1 MRETLQ
7 LGVSLA
13 SRPEHLGIRSALPG
27 RRCSRAPNPGLRPAR
42 HPGDEDL
49 SLGTPARRTS
59 PWAIFGFSLGE
70 TNLPAIGASI
80 ARLRSCPVTVRSWIS
95 ECLRV
100 SGSGKLTLLVAFFA
114 SVLLLASGCGHH
126 RNKVQPTAQQTAPTA
141 QGEPQY
147 PGSAQQPARIPIT
160 PVPPGG
166 VNEADLEFVQTHSPI
181 LSEEGLATWYTAPYK
196 GRKAANGQVFSDRA
210 LTAAHRT
217 LPMGSLIT
225 VTNLKTGQSAA
236 MRITDRGPFVDGRI
250 LDLTI
255 ASAKATGIYRAGTA
269 EVRLDVYETPKPIE
283 RGGRWCVQIGAFRS
297 ERKAMKLKKDLLRR
311 YPNSNVIEFPGQD
324 SYWVRIR
331 PQGDNREQAESIARH
346 LRPGEAEAEAFL
358 TRLD

>member
-1 MRETLQ
+1 MNQ
-7 LGVSLA
+7 
-13 SRPEHLGIRSALPG
+13 PIQSARIARQPG
-27 RRCSRAPNPGLRPAR
+27 RPGLVAL
-42 HPGDEDL
+42 L
-49 SLGTPARRTS
+49 SLGV
-59 PWAIFGFSLGE
+59 
-70 TNLPAIGASI
+70 I
-80 ARLRSCPVTVRSWIS
+80 AT
-95 ECLRV
+95 
-100 SGSGKLTLLVAFFA
+100 T
-114 SVLLLASGCGHH
+114 GCGHH
-126 RNKVQPTAQQTAPTA
+126 RHRPQVTAQQTAPPA
-141 QGEPQY
+141 
-147 PGSAQQPARIPIT
+147 AQQTQPYYQEQPAQPPARIPIT

-166 VNEADLEFVQTHSPI
+166 VNDADLEFVRTHRPI
-181 LSEEGLATWYTAPYK
+181 QSEQGLATWYTAPYK

-255 ASAKATGIYRAGTA
+255 ASAKATGIYRMGTA
-269 EVRLDVYETPKPIE
+269 EVRLDVYQTPKPIE
-283 RGGRWCVQIGAFRS
+283 RGGRWCVQIGAFKS
-297 ERKAMKLKKDLLRR
+297 ERKAEKLKSELLRR

-331 PQGDNREQAESIARH
+331 PQGDNREQAEAIARH
-346 LRPGEAEAEAFL
+346 LRPSEAEAEAFL